1 MCCSHKDSSIICT
14 RSLSGKCP
22 IRCRFCSCINIHI
35 CAHIITHRHR
45 QRYRHTH
52 ACASCTHT
60 RRQTQTHA
68 HTRTSIRTS
77 TRICG
82 VHLRTPHM
90 HPLAYK
96 HTLLYLSLRNLK
108 ALRKEAV
115 ALIALSSKTHANT
128 NKTHAH
134 AHAHANTKK
143 KHAYAHAH
151 AHAPSGSYTCNIMS
165 FNLHYYV
172 V

>member
-1 MCCSHKDSSIICT
+1 
-14 RSLSGKCP
+14 
-22 IRCRFCSCINIHI
+22 
-35 CAHIITHRHR
+35 
-45 QRYRHTH
+45 
-52 ACASCTHT
+52 
-60 RRQTQTHA
+60 
-68 HTRTSIRTS
+68 
-77 TRICG
+77 
-82 VHLRTPHM
+82 M

-96 HTLLYLSLRNLK
+96 HTLHYLSLRNLK

>member
-1 MCCSHKDSSIICT
+1 
-14 RSLSGKCP
+14 
-22 IRCRFCSCINIHI
+22 
-35 CAHIITHRHR
+35 
-45 QRYRHTH
+45 
-52 ACASCTHT
+52 
-60 RRQTQTHA
+60 
-68 HTRTSIRTS
+68 
-77 TRICG
+77 
-82 VHLRTPHM
+82 M

-96 HTLLYLSLRNLK
+96 HTLLYLSLRNLE

-134 AHAHANTKK
+134 AHAHA
-143 KHAYAHAH
+143 
-151 AHAPSGSYTCNIMS
+151 PSGSYTCNIMS